1 MKNNNNLKILVVVL
15 IVIILGLGGFIIYDK
30 VLKDNNVENK
40 DSDNKNDNILVD
52 DSKIEIHNDIDY
64 DNCNLDL
71 NDSVNRFV
79 CYNQRLFYYDYPSGI
94 DYKDFLTNYLIFFST
109 KSDTLLK
116 EEKID
121 DIKWKRSISKS
132 DSKKLIEKYFGT
144 NLDTFKLDKS
154 DEEFILQGDDDNYF
168 IIGRTMGFDNKF
180 LEFKNYEKIGDYEYK
195 LIFDIIADG
204 YNNFGTKTMKIK
216 LNGNYYQIKEIS

>member
-1 MKNNNNLKILVVVL
+1 MKNNNNLKILVVAL

-30 VLKDNNVENK
+30 VLKNNNVENK
-40 DSDNKNDNILVD
+40 DSDNILVD

-79 CYNQRLFYYDYPSGI
+79 CYNKRLFYYDYPNGI

-116 EEKID
+116 
-121 DIKWKRSISKS
+121 
-132 DSKKLIEKYFGT
+132 KK
-144 NLDTFKLDKS
+144 KS
-154 DEEFILQGDDDNYF
+154 DEEFILQEDDDNYF
-168 IIGRTMGFDNKF
+168 IIGRASGFDNKF